1 MKKHM
6 HRFILSTIIV
16 YLTGGTLNSAV
27 ADLNVGE
34 PRTVRMIY
42 FLPNDRPHSAEV
54 VQQMK
59 DTILDI
65 QTFYAE
71 QMQAHG
77 YGEVTFRIE
86 TDGQGEPNVHR
97 VDGQFPNSHYLD
109 STSFVLDELKKLF
122 DFSANIYL
130 IVIDNG
136 TERVNRA
143 SRGTGEWW
151 GKQGGIAWVTGEF
164 DGSLVAHEL
173 GHAFG
178 LEHDFRDGVY
188 LMSYGGVPIGQR
200 SQLSACH
207 AEYLWVHPHF
217 NPNISTSSGQAP
229 TIELISPNTYPA
241 GLESVDIQVKVSDL
255 DGLYQ
260 IILFAT
266 TVNSLSPARGGPE
279 VKTCRSLGG
288 EREAVIEFEYD
299 GDIPSDL
306 FTDLSSPA
314 KHSMHIG
321 AVDVDGNLNM
331 ITFTLSEI
339 STEPPAPTP
348 TPKILVKLSGDN
360 QTGTSGA
367 ALPQPLIVEVRDKES
382 KNLLPGVQVRFTIT
396 SGKGK
401 LNTKFTSESI
411 MTDASGRAQS
421 ILTPSIGPNAV
432 EVFVSG
438 GEPVTFDAIGIQPST
453 ISHAEGDYS
462 TWQLPDGAI
471 RRLGKGVGRA
481 VAFSSD
487 SSHFAVASGIG
498 IWLYDATT
506 ARELTLLPTTLET
519 WSVDLS
525 PDGRLLASGLRDT
538 ETIQLWDVTTGENIT
553 TFKGHHQSSV
563 YSVSF
568 SPDGTILASTAAHTI
583 RLWDVATGEN
593 IALLEGHTDFVNSVS
608 LSSDGKTLASGSDD
622 NTVKLWDVTTGENI
636 TTLEGHKSYVY
647 SVSFSPDGKTL
658 ASGSYDHTVKLWD
671 VTTGENITTLRHKRQ
686 VLSVSFSPDG
696 KTLASGAW
704 DGTIVLWDVINRT
717 DIAKYSGRTDIATYS
732 GHLYHVDS
740 LSFSPDGTT
749 LVSASSQSGT
759 VKLWDIR
766 TGNAV
771 DLRHTDIVRSLSFS
785 ADSKI
790 LASGGLDDAVKLWDI
805 TTGIN
810 IDTLRHPNFVRFISF
825 SPDGKT
831 FASLSGRARLW
842 DVTTGQNITIF
853 QGARSTSDCMSFSP
867 DGTILAAGFRD
878 GTIRLWDVTTN
889 TNIRTLNAH
898 KDAVY
903 SVSFSPDGS
912 ILASGSAHPAG
923 FSSIKLWNV
932 ATGQNIKTFESERGG
947 TIDLA
952 FGNAD
957 AVAFLPDDTILA
969 YMSRSGIKLLDVTTG
984 ANLATFTHRYI
995 GSMAISPDGTIL
1007 ASVGYDGKLTIKL
1020 WDVTT
1025 GENIATLEH
1034 THGIYKLSFSS
1045 DGRVLASGSSGAIL
1059 LWDMTPFFDL
1069 ITISE
1074 PERGTADINRDGIVN
1089 ILDLISVASQLGSV
1103 GTNLSADV
1111 NGDGVVTILDLV
1123 SVAGM
1128 FEATTAAP
1136 SAHPQTTLTAVEVQQ
1151 WLNSARS
1158 LEISTP
1164 IMNRGLM
1171 ILEQLLVSLTPRKTV
1186 LLSSY
1191 PNPFNPETWIPYRLA
1206 EDAFVTLTIYN
1217 RSGQVVRTLD
1227 VGHRIAAFY
1236 ESQSKAIY
1244 WDGTN
1249 EFGEAVSSGVYFYHL
1264 SAGDYSATRKMV
1276 ILK

>member
-1 MKKHM
+1 MKKHT

-42 FLPNDRPHSAEV
+42 FLPNDRPHRAEV
-54 VQQMK
+54 VQRMK
-59 DTILDI
+59 DNILKV

-77 YGEVTFRIE
+77 YGEVTFRVE
-86 TDGQGEPNVHR
+86 TDGQGEPKVHS
-97 VDGQFPNSHYLD
+97 VVGQFPDSHYLT
-109 STSFVLDELKKLF
+109 STSFARDEIEKLF
-122 DFSANIYL
+122 DYSANIYL
-130 IVIDNG
+130 IVIDNS
-136 TERVNRA
+136 TDRVNRA
-143 SRGTGEWW
+143 NRGAGEWL
-151 GKQGGIAWVTGEF
+151 GKQGGIAWVAREF
-164 DGSLVAHEL
+164 DWSLAAHEL

-178 LEHDFRDGVY
+178 LQHDFRDGAY
-188 LMSYGGVPIGQR
+188 LMSYGSGASPEQAW

-207 AEYLWVHPHF
+207 AERLWVHPYF
-217 NPNISTSSGQAP
+217 NPNISTRWEQSP
-229 TIELISPNTYPA
+229 TIELISPNTYPV
-241 GLESVDIQVKVSDL
+241 GLESVDIQLKVSDL

-266 TVNSLSPARGGPE
+266 TIDDFSPGRGLPE
-279 VKTCRSLGG
+279 VKVCRSLGG

-299 GDIPSDL
+299 GDIPSSVFSDL
-306 FTDLSSPA
+306 YSPV
-314 KHSMHIG
+314 KHSMHIE
-321 AVDVDGNLNM
+321 AADVDGNVNA
-331 ITFTLSEI
+331 ISFSLSAI
-339 STEPPAPTP
+339 STEPPAP

-360 QTGTSGA
+360 QTGTPGA
-367 ALPQPLIVEVRDKES
+367 ALPHPLIVEVRDKQS

-401 LNTKFTSESI
+401 LNTKFTSENI
-411 MTDASGRAQS
+411 VTDASGRAQS

-432 EVFVSG
+432 EVSVSG
-438 GEPVTFDAIGIQPST
+438 GEPVTFHATGIQPST

-471 RRLGKGVGRA
+471 RRLGKGIGRA

-487 SSHFAVASGIG
+487 GSHFAVASAIG
-498 IWLYDATT
+498 IWIYDATT
-506 ARELTLLPTTLET
+506 ARALTLLPSTLET
-519 WSVDLS
+519 WSVDFS
-525 PDGRLLASGLRDT
+525 PDGRLLASSLRET
-538 ETIQLWDVTTGENIT
+538 GTIQLWDVTTGENIT
-553 TFKGHHQSSV
+553 TLEGDPLTSV

-568 SPDGTILASTAAHTI
+568 SPDGTILASGSSDRTVK
-583 RLWDVATGEN
+583 LWDVTTGEN
-593 IALLEGHTDFVNSVS
+593 IATLEGHKSFVYSVS
-608 LSSDGKTLASGSDD
+608 FSPDGKTLASGSRD

-636 TTLEGHKSYVY
+636 TTLEGHKSFVY

-658 ASGSYDHTVKLWD
+658 ASGSYDHTVKLWNV
-671 VTTGENITTLRHKRQ
+671 VTAEHITTLRHKRQ
-686 VLSVSFSPDG
+686 VNSVSFSPDG

-704 DGTIVLWDVINRT
+704 DGTIALWDVINRT
-717 DIAKYSGRTDIATYS
+717 EIATYSGRTDIATDS
-732 GHLYHVDS
+732 GHLYSVDS

-749 LVSASSQSGT
+749 LVSASAQSGA

-785 ADSKI
+785 ADSTI
-790 LASGGLDDAVKLWDI
+790 LGSGGLDDAIKLWDI

-810 IDTLRHPNFVRFISF
+810 IDTLRHPNLVRFISF

-831 FASLSGRARLW
+831 LASLSDRVRLW

-853 QGARSTSDCMSFSP
+853 QGTPSWVMRVSFSP

-878 GTIRLWDVTTN
+878 GMIRLWDVTTN

-898 KDAVY
+898 KDGGGLI
-903 SVSFSPDGS
+903 SFSPDGS
-912 ILASGSAHPAG
+912 ILASGSAYP
-923 FSSIKLWNV
+923 FSSSNIKLWNV
-932 ATGQNIKTFESERGG
+932 ATGQNIKTFDFEQQR
-947 TIDLA
+947 A
-952 FGNAD
+952 NA
-957 AVAFLPDDTILA
+957 VVFLPDDTILA
-969 YMSRSGIKLLDVTTG
+969 YMSDWQGIKLLDVTAE
-984 ANLATFTHRYI
+984 ANLATFTHISFR
-995 GSMAISPDGTIL
+995 SMAISPDGTIL
-1007 ASVGYDGKLTIKL
+1007 ASGGHDREPIIKL

-1025 GENIATLEH
+1025 GENIATLEGH
-1034 THGIYKLSFSS
+1034 THGIYALSFSA

-1059 LWDMTPFFDL
+1059 LWDMTPYLDP

-1074 PERGTADINRDGIVN
+1074 PERSTADINRDGIVN

-1103 GTNLSADV
+1103 GTNLATDV
-1111 NGDGVVTILDLV
+1111 NGDGAVTILDLV

-1136 SAHPQTTLTAVEVQQ
+1136 SAHSQTTLTAAEVRG

-1158 LEISTP
+1158 LEISDP
-1164 IMNRGLM
+1164 IMNRGLV

-1186 LLSSY
+1186 LLSNY
-1191 PNPFNPETWIPYRLA
+1191 PNPFNPETWIPYQLA
-1206 EDAFVTLTIYN
+1206 EDAFVTLTIYDE
-1217 RSGQVVRTLD
+1217 SGQFVRTLD

>member
-1 MKKHM
+1 MKRHI

-42 FLPNDRPHSAEV
+42 FLPNDRPHRAEV
-54 VQQMK
+54 VQRMK
-59 DTILDI
+59 DTILKV

-86 TDGQGEPNVHR
+86 TDGQGKPNVHR

-109 STSFVLDELKKLF
+109 STSFVRDEIEKLF
-122 DFSANIYL
+122 DYSANIYL

-136 TERVNRA
+136 TDRVNR
-143 SRGTGEWW
+143 SDRGTGEWH

-164 DGSLVAHEL
+164 DWSLAAHEL

-188 LMSYGGVPIGQR
+188 LMSYGSGAPAGQSQ

-207 AEYLWVHPHF
+207 AELLWVHPYF
-217 NPNISTSSGQAP
+217 NPNSSTRWEQAP

-241 GLESVDIQVKVSDL
+241 GLESVDIQLKVSDL

-266 TVNSLSPARGGPE
+266 TVNSLHPARGLPE

-288 EREAVIEFEYD
+288 ERESVIEFEYD
-299 GDIPSDL
+299 GHVPSDL
-306 FTDLSSPA
+306 FTDLSSPT
-314 KHSMHIG
+314 KHLMHIG

-339 STEPPAPTP
+339 STEPPAPI
-348 TPKILVKLSGDN
+348 PKMLVKLSGDN
-360 QTGTSGA
+360 QTGTPGA
-367 ALPQPLIVEVRDKES
+367 ALPHPLIVEVRDKQS
-382 KNLLPGVQVRFTIT
+382 KNFLPGVQVRFTIT

-401 LNTKFTSESI
+401 LNTKFTSENI
-411 MTDASGRAQS
+411 VTDASGRAQS

-432 EVFVSG
+432 EVSVSG
-438 GEPVTFDAIGIQPST
+438 GEPVTFHAIGIQPST

-471 RRLGKGVGRA
+471 RRLGKGMGRA
-481 VAFSSD
+481 VAFSLD

-498 IWLYDATT
+498 IWIYDATT
-506 ARELTLLPTTLET
+506 ARELTLLPTTLEA
-519 WSVDLS
+519 WSVDFS

-553 TFKGHHQSSV
+553 TLKGHHRTSV

-568 SPDGTILASTAAHTI
+568 SPDGTILASAAGNTI
-583 RLWDVATGEN
+583 QLWDVTTGEN
-593 IALLEGHTDFVNSVS
+593 ITILEGHKSFVYSVS
-608 LSSDGKTLASGSDD
+608 FSPDGKTLASGSLD
-622 NTVKLWDVTTGENI
+622 NTVKLWNVATAQNI

-658 ASGSYDHTVKLWD
+658 ASGSYDHTVKLWN
-671 VTTGENITTLRHKRQ
+671 VATTEHITTLRHKRQ
-686 VLSVSFSPDG
+686 VNSVSFSPDG

-704 DGTIVLWDVINRT
+704 DGTILLWDVIN
-717 DIAKYSGRTDIATYS
+717 RTDIATYS
-732 GHLYHVDS
+732 GHLYSVDS

-749 LVSASSQSGT
+749 LVSASAQSGT

-785 ADSKI
+785 ADSTI

-810 IDTLRHPNFVRFISF
+810 IDTLGHTNYVGFISF
-825 SPDGKT
+825 SSDGKT
-831 FASLSGRARLW
+831 LASLSDRAHLW

-853 QGARSTSDCMSFSP
+853 QGARGLSYMSFSP

-898 KDAVY
+898 KDSVY

-912 ILASGSAHPAG
+912 TLASGSANLSG

-932 ATGQNIKTFESERGG
+932 ATGQNIKTFDSEQRGG
-947 TIDLA
+947 TVDFTHGIT
-952 FGNAD
+952 G

-969 YMSRSGIKLLDVTTG
+969 YMSSIGIKLLDVTTE
-984 ANLATFTHRYI
+984 ANLATFTHRAI
-995 GSMAISPDGTIL
+995 RSMAISPDGKIL
-1007 ASVGYDGKLTIKL
+1007 ASGGHDREPIIKL

-1025 GENIATLEH
+1025 GENIATLEGH
-1034 THGIYKLSFSS
+1034 THGIYKLSFSA

-1059 LWDMTPFFDL
+1059 LWDMTPFLDP

-1074 PERGTADINRDGIVN
+1074 PERSKADINRDGIVN

-1103 GTNLSADV
+1103 GTNLATDV

-1136 SAHPQTTLTAVEVQQ
+1136 SAHPQTTLTAAEVQQ

-1158 LEISTP
+1158 LEISDP

-1186 LLSSY
+1186 LLSNY
-1191 PNPFNPETWIPYRLA
+1191 PNPFNPETWIPYQLA
-1206 EDAFVTLTIYN
+1206 EDAFVTLTIYDE
-1217 RSGQVVRTLD
+1217 SGQVVRTLD

-1236 ESQSKAIY
+1236 ESQSKALY

-1249 EFGEAVSSGVYFYHL
+1249 EFGEVVSSGVYFYHL